1 MIDLMAEDENVFV
14 KDETLTI
21 RDYETEEEDI
31 VSYFQN
37 LEEGTDLEEA
47 LEKVL
52 KLGVI
57 ASKSSQ
63 VGSQVD
69 YIQNKINVIQNK
81 IGEQFGDQEQALLN
95 AIQKLKEDLG
105 ISKAVD
111 TEHQKGTQKGVEFEE
126 YCGNIISD
134 IAKVYGD
141 KLEDTGN
148 TTGLI
153 AGSKKG
159 DHVYTI
165 VDTGKK
171 IVLEEKDYSSQQ
183 TQPKLESYIKEAIEN
198 RGADYGIVVSKRKS
212 GFPQHVGIF
221 QEFGN
226 KLFVALTTEES
237 EDAELQNELL
247 TIALRWARLRL
258 KQKSGTVDSELIIQ
272 KIESAQRNMKK
283 FSNIKTKCTS
293 INTITEEIKKDM
305 GNYLDLIKKDLK
317 DIEKSLK

>member
-1 MIDLMAEDENVFV
+1 MATDEDEKVFV

-21 RDYETEEEDI
+21 RDYETEKEDI

-37 LEEGTDLEEA
+37 LEKGTDLEEA

-63 VGSQVD
+63 LGSQLD
-69 YIQNKINVIQNK
+69 YIQNKIDKQF
-81 IGEQFGDQEQALLN
+81 GEQGQALLN
-95 AIQKLKEDLG
+95 AIQELKEDLG

-111 TEHQKGTQKGVEFEE
+111 AEHQKGTQKGVEFEE
-126 YCGNIISD
+126 YCGNIISG

-141 KLEDTGN
+141 KLEATGN

-165 VDTGKK
+165 VETGKK
-171 IVLEEKDYSSQQ
+171 IVLEEKDYSNRQ

-198 RGADYGIVVSKRKS
+198 RGAEYGIVVSKRLS
-212 GFPQHVGIF
+212 AFPESVGIF

-226 KLFVALTTEES
+226 NLFVALTTEES
-237 EDAELQNELL
+237 EDAELQKELL

-293 INTITEEIKKDM
+293 IKKTSDEISDD
-305 GNYLDLIKKDLK
+305 LDDLRDLIKADL
-317 DIEKSLK
+317 DDVSKSLK

>member
-1 MIDLMAEDENVFV
+1 MAADEDKKVFV

-31 VSYFQN
+31 VSYFEN
-37 LEEGTDLEEA
+37 LEKGTDLEEA

-52 KLGVI
+52 KIGVI

-81 IGEQFGDQEQALLN
+81 IDEQFGEQGQNILD
-95 AIQKLKEDLG
+95 AIQQLKTELG
-105 ISKAVD
+105 IGKAVD

-126 YCGNIISD
+126 YCENIISD
-134 IAKVYGD
+134 IAKAHGD
-141 KLEDTGN
+141 KLEATGN

-153 AGSKKG
+153 DGSKKG

-165 VDTGKK
+165 EDTGQK
-171 IVLEEKDYSSQQ
+171 IVLEMKDYSSPQSV
-183 TQPKLESYIKEAIEN
+183 PKLESYMNEAIQN
-198 RGADYGIVVSKRKS
+198 RGAEYGIVVSKRKS
-212 GFPQHVGIF
+212 SFPDHVGIF
-221 QEFGN
+221 QEYDNN
-226 KLFVALTTEES
+226 KLCIALTTEES

-258 KQKSGTVDSELIIQ
+258 KQKSGTVDSGLIIQ
-272 KIESAQRNMKK
+272 KIDSAQRNMKK

-293 INTITEEIKKDM
+293 IKNTSEEISYD
-305 GNYLDLIKKDLK
+305 LDDLRDLIKADL
-317 DIEKSLK
+317 DDVSKSLK